1 VLVAVGTAAAAGG
14 APRGRVTVAAQA
26 TVHAPTIRLADIAT
40 LEGDDVAALGAT
52 GFGPA
57 PTAGETRTLEG
68 AAVLQ
73 ALHREAGT
81 LDNVTYTIPAL
92 VRVRRAAQDVSE
104 TAVRKVLEDFL
115 AETLGTQA
123 ENAVLRTV
131 ELPGP
136 IRIPEGAY
144 RARVISP
151 PGVPLLGRV
160 RLQIEFMVDDRP
172 AKSVW
177 VTADI
182 GLYGPVVVARR
193 PIGRGE
199 RVGAA
204 DVTVARRDR
213 SQFPGDVL
221 GDAAEAEGLFARGAI
236 AAASPIR
243 RQDVAVPP
251 VVHRGDVVL
260 LVAQRAGLRITTP
273 GEVREDAALSQSVR
287 VVNRSSRKEVTG
299 SVLDASTVV
308 VDF

>member
-1 VLVAVGTAAAAGG
+1 
-14 APRGRVTVAAQA
+14 
-26 TVHAPTIRLADIAT
+26 
-40 LEGDDVAALGAT
+40 
-52 GFGPA
+52 
-57 PTAGETRTLEG
+57 
-68 AAVLQ
+68 
-73 ALHREAGT
+73 
-81 LDNVTYTIPAL
+81 TYTIPAL

-204 DVTVARRDR
+204 DVTVAGR
-213 SQFPGDVL
+213 
-221 GDAAEAEGLFARGAI
+221 
-236 AAASPIR
+236 
-243 RQDVAVPP
+243 
-251 VVHRGDVVL
+251 
-260 LVAQRAGLRITTP
+260 
-273 GEVREDAALSQSVR
+273 
-287 VVNRSSRKEVTG
+287 
-299 SVLDASTVV
+299 
-308 VDF
+308 